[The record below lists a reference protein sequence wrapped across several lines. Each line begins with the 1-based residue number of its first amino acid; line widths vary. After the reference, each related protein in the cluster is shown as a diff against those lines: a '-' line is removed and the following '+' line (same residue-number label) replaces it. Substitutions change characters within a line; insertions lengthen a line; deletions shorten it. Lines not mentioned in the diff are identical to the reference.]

1 MSRLSWTLT
10 LYIARKFIGA
20 VVVVFGALL
29 ALAMSIDLADLF
41 NHASERDMPADVVF
55 GMSLLKV
62 PNIGMKLLPFAVL
75 FGAILA
81 FARLSR
87 THELVAAR
95 AAGVSAW
102 QFLAPALAAAIA
114 LGIFTT
120 IALSPISA
128 SLLSQYA
135 RLEAKYIRGQAS
147 QLAVGSTGL
156 WLRQGD
162 AGHQSVIHA
171 LRVSDQGTRLGD
183 VIVFLYDG
191 PDRLAGRI
199 DAASAELREHFWRL
213 EKSWVSGPDGRPRLV
228 PTYDLPT
235 DLTPA
240 RIQESF
246 ASPDT
251 ISFWDLP
258 RFIAAAE
265 QAGFTANRHRLHW
278 YALLGLPLLF
288 TAMVLLAASFSF
300 RLARMGRI
308 PQLVLA
314 AALSGFA
321 VYFLG
326 DVTQALGISG
336 ILPAALA
343 AMAPAVC
350 ALLIGLTLLF
360 YEEDG

>member
-1 MSRLSWTLT
+1 MSWTLT
-10 LYIARKFIGA
+10 LYIARKFASA
-20 VVVVFGALL
+20 VLIVCGALL
-29 ALAMSIDLADLF
+29 ALALSIDTADLF

-55 GMSLLKV
+55 AMALLKL
-62 PNIGMKLLPFAVL
+62 PSLGMKLLPFAVL

-95 AAGVSAW
+95 AAGVSVW
-102 QFLAPALAAAIA
+102 QSLAPPVAVAVG
-114 LGIFTT
+114 LGVTATT
-120 IALSPISA
+120 ALSPISA
-128 SLLSQYA
+128 SLLSQHA
-135 RLEAKYIRGQAS
+135 RLEAKYVRGQAS
-147 QLAVGSTGL
+147 QLAVGATGL

-199 DAASAELREHFWRL
+199 DAASAELRDRYWRL
-213 EKSWVSGPDGRPRLV
+213 ADTWVSGPDGRPAAV
-228 PTYDLPT
+228 PSYDLPT

-258 RFIAAAE
+258 RFVAAAE
-265 QAGFTANRHRLHW
+265 EAGFTATRHRLHW
-278 YALLGLPLLF
+278 YALIGLPLLF
-288 TAMVLLAASFSF
+288 SAMVLLAASFSF

-336 ILPAALA
+336 ILPAPLA
-343 AMAPAVC
+343 AMAPAAC

>member
-1 MSRLSWTLT
+1 MTWSWTLT
-10 LYIARKFIGA
+10 LYVARQFTSA
-20 VVVVFGALL
+20 VMIVFGAFLIL
-29 ALAMSIDLADLF
+29 SLSIDLADLF
-41 NHASERDMPADVVF
+41 SHATQKNMPAEIVF
-55 GMSLLKV
+55 GMSLLMLPEIGGKV
-62 PNIGMKLLPFAVL
+62 LPFAVL

-81 FARLSR
+81 FARMSR
-87 THELVAAR
+87 THELVATR

-102 QFLAPALAAAIA
+102 QFLTPPLAVALS
-114 LGIFTT
+114 LGLLAMM
-120 IALSPISA
+120 ALSPVSA
-128 SLLSQYA
+128 AFLSQYA
-135 RLEAKYIRGQAS
+135 RLDAKYIHGQAS
-147 QLAVGSTGL
+147 QLAVGTTGL

-171 LRVSDQGTRLGD
+171 LKVSEQGTRLGE

-191 PDRLAGRI
+191 PDRFAGRI
-199 DAASAELREHFWRL
+199 DAASAELRDHYWRL
-213 EKSWVSGPDGRPRLV
+213 EKTWVSGPDGRPV
-228 PTYDLPT
+228 AIPTYDLPT

-246 ASPDT
+246 ASPET

-258 RFIAAAE
+258 QFIAAAE
-265 QAGFTANRHRLHW
+265 DAGFSANRHRLYW
-278 YALLGLPLLF
+278 YSLLTLPLLLS
-288 TAMVLLAASFSF
+288 AMVLMAASFSL
-300 RLARMGRI
+300 RLARLGGV
-308 PQLVLA
+308 PQLVIA

-336 ILPAALA
+336 ILPTPLA
-343 AMAPAVC
+343 AMAPAAV

>member
-1 MSRLSWTLT
+1 MTAMSWTLT
-10 LYIARKFIGA
+10 FYVARKFMAA
-20 VVVVFGALL
+20 VLIVFGAFL
-29 ALAMSIDLADLF
+29 ALAASIDLADLF

-55 GMSLLKV
+55 AMSLLKL

-102 QFLAPALAAAIA
+102 QFLAPPLASAIA
-114 LGIFTT
+114 LGLFTFA
-120 IALSPISA
+120 ALSPISA
-128 SLLSQYA
+128 SLLSQFA
-135 RLEAKYIRGQAS
+135 RLEAKYIKGQAS
-147 QLAVGSTGL
+147 QLAVGTTGL

-171 LRVSDQGTRLGD
+171 LKVSEQGTRLGD

-191 PDRLAGRI
+191 PDRLAGRV
-199 DAASAELREHFWRL
+199 DAASAVLRERAWRL
-213 EKSWVSGPDGRPRLV
+213 ENAWVSGPDGRPAAV
-228 PTYDLPT
+228 PAYDLPT
-235 DLTPA
+235 DLTPS

-265 QAGFTANRHRLHW
+265 DAGFSANRHRLHW
-278 YALLGLPLLF
+278 YSLLGLPLLF
-288 TAMVLLAASFSF
+288 SAMVLLAASFSF

-336 ILPAALA
+336 ILPAPLA
-343 AMAPAVC
+343 AMAPAAC

>member
-1 MSRLSWTLT
+1 MNMSLTLA
-10 LYIARKFIGA
+10 LYIARRFTAA
-20 VVVVFGALL
+20 VLIVFGAFL

-41 NHASERDMPADVVF
+41 NHASERNMPTDVVF
-55 GMSLLKV
+55 GMSILKL
-62 PNIGMKLLPFAVL
+62 PNIGMKILPFAVL
-75 FGAILA
+75 FGAILS

-102 QFLAPALAAAIA
+102 QFLTPPLIAAVA
-114 LGIFTT
+114 LGMVATM
-120 IALSPISA
+120 ALSPISA

-162 AGHQSVIHA
+162 ANHQSVIHA
-171 LRVSDQGTRLGD
+171 LRVSDQGTRLGE

-199 DAASAELREHFWRL
+199 DAAAAVLHDRFWRL
-213 EKSWVSGPDGRPRLV
+213 ERTWVSGPDGRPVRV
-228 PTYDLPT
+228 PSYDLPT

-265 QAGFTANRHRLHW
+265 NAGFSANRHRLHW
-278 YALLGLPLLF
+278 FALVGLPLLF

-308 PQLVLA
+308 PHLVLA

-343 AMAPAVC
+343 AMAPAAC

>member
-1 MSRLSWTLT
+1 MSMSWTLAW
-10 LYIARKFIGA
+10 YIARKFAGA
-20 VVVVFGALL
+20 VLIVLGALL
-29 ALAMSIDLADLF
+29 VLAFSIDLADLF
-41 NHASERDMPADVVF
+41 NHASERNMPTDVVF
-55 GMSLLKV
+55 GMALLKL
-62 PNIGMKLLPFAVL
+62 PMIGMKLIPFAVL

-102 QFLAPALAAAIA
+102 QFLTPPLIAAVA
-114 LGIFTT
+114 LGMFATM
-120 IALSPISA
+120 ALSPISA
-128 SLLSQYA
+128 SLLSQFS
-135 RLEAKYIRGQAS
+135 RLEARYIKGQAS

-162 AGHQSVIHA
+162 ATHQSVIHA
-171 LRVSDQGTRLGD
+171 LKVSDQGTRLGD
-183 VIVFLYDG
+183 IIVFLYDG
-191 PDRLAGRI
+191 PDRFAGRI
-199 DAASAELREHFWRL
+199 DATTAELRDRFWRL
-213 EKSWVSGPDGRPRLV
+213 QNAWVSGPDGRPARV
-228 PTYDLPT
+228 PHYDLPT

-265 QAGFTANRHRLHW
+265 SAGFSANRHRLHW
-278 YALLGLPLLF
+278 YALLALPLLF
-288 TAMVLLAASFSF
+288 SAMVILAASFSF

-343 AMAPAVC
+343 AMAPATC
-350 ALLIGLTLLF
+350 ALLIGMTLLF